1 MFVVII
7 VAAVIVVVVTEY
19 AAKCEKATTN
29 QKLKETS

>member
-29 QKLKETS
+29 QMQRETS